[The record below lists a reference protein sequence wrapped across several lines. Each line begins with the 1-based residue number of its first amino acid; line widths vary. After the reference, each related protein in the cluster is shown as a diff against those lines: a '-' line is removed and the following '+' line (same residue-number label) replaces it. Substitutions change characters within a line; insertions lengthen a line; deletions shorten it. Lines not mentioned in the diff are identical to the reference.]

1 MNINT
6 NSLIKDIFKDEVLN
20 IQYYI
25 YRQMQSKLVARQRN
39 AIKAWDNF
47 NCIINRPLSDQINFE
62 KFKKIADISKD
73 MHLLDYNIEETKR
86 AKRLMAYYDR
96 VRRN

>member
-1 MNINT
+1 MDINT
-6 NSLIKDIFKDEVLN
+6 NSLIKDVFKDEILN

-25 YRQMQSKLVARQRN
+25 YRQMQCKLADRQRD

-47 NCIINRPLSDQINFE
+47 TCIINRPLSDQVNFA

-73 MHLLDYNIEETKR
+73 MHLLDYNIEDTKR
-86 AKRLMAYYDR
+86 AKRLIAYYNQFR
-96 VRRN
+96 KN